1 MAAAAGLVAALRARG
16 VTLEP
21 EGDGLRIRPASALS
35 AAELEALR
43 QVKPEVLRLLAAQP
57 TPSPAHHLRVTIR
70 RWFTLAVAEVDG
82 QRPSPREVE
91 ALRQE
96 IFKLEDE
103 TGPAY
108 AEPLILE
115 EAQRFRWETARCGW
129 GGNPAH
135 ERRVRRGTPEVPR
148 PPQ

>member
-1 MAAAAGLVAALRARG
+1 VTAAAELVQALRARG

-21 EGDGLRIRPASALS
+21 EGDRLRIRPASALS
-35 AAELEALR
+35 AEELEALR

-57 TPSPAHHLRVTIR
+57 TPTPAHHLRVTIR

-115 EAQRFRWETARCGW
+115 EARRFRWETARCGW
-129 GGNPAH
+129 CGNLGHNGGCG
-135 ERRVRRGTPEVPR
+135 R
-148 PPQ
+148 